1 MGDNEMK
8 FYFKSLDGQEGWIEG
23 FCTEELQIKRISY
36 KEKMVES
43 YKCGEITKEELTEK
57 LLKHEQKL
65 EKRRKYTKGEVI
77 TNLNEL
83 IVCEWVYFYNKL
95 THKKWF
101 GNWQFN
107 FILYNINRRLFY
119 KAIKKENR

>member
-1 MGDNEMK
+1 LTKWGWSGNICELSDEPPDAAGRTA
-8 FYFKSLDGQEGWIEG
+8 SGTQE
-23 FCTEELQIKRISY
+23 
-36 KEKMVES
+36 
-43 YKCGEITKEELTEK
+43 
-57 LLKHEQKL
+57 KL

-83 IVCEWVYFYNKL
+83 MDCEWVYFCNKL

-107 FILYNINRRLFY
+107 FILFSINRRLFY
-119 KAIKKENR
+119 KAIKKENK